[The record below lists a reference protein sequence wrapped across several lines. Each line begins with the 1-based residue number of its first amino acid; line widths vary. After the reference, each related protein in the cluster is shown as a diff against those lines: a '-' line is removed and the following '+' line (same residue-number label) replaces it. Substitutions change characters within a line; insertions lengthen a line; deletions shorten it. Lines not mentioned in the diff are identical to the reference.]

1 MSVTLDTNIYV
12 SALNFGSRPALRLL
26 DMADVRIL
34 TIDISAHIEEELVRV
49 LREDFGWDGYRLHF
63 MVGRLRNLTNRVTPT
78 DTVDVVD
85 DPDDNK
91 IIECALAGN
100 SEYIITNDN
109 ALLRIESYAGIQI
122 VRIVDYFRL
131 EPGM

>member
-1 MSVTLDTNIYV
+1 MSITIDTNIYV
-12 SALNFGSRPALRLL
+12 SALNFGSQAALRLL
-26 DMADVRIL
+26 ALADKRML

-49 LREDFGWDGYRLHF
+49 LRQDFGWDGYRLHF

-78 DTVDVVD
+78 DNVHVVD

-100 SEYIITNDN
+100 SDFIVTNDN
-109 ALLRIESYAGIQI
+109 ALLRIGSYGGIKI
-122 VRIVDYFRL
+122 LRLADYS
-131 EPGM
+131 PAMS

>member
-1 MSVTLDTNIYV
+1 MSITVDTNIYV

-26 DMADVRIL
+26 DMADARVL

-49 LREDFGWDGYRLHF
+49 LREDFAWDGYRLHF
-63 MVGRLRNLTNRVTPT
+63 VIERLRKLTNRVTPT
-78 DTVDVVD
+78 ESIAIVD

-100 SEYIITNDN
+100 SEYIVTNDN

-122 VRIVDYFRL
+122 VRTADYLRL
-131 EPGM
+131 EPYK